1 MGRYIYTNL
10 VLVKCTGRYT
20 NLVQVTC
27 MGRYTNLVQVKCM
40 GRSPWMV
47 WQVTAVLMPSCRT
60 ELGNENGNIF
70 GGAGGKQRVL

>member
-1 MGRYIYTNL
+1 M
-10 VLVKCTGRYT
+10 GRYT
-20 NLVQVTC
+20 NLVQVKCMVRYTSNLVQVKC
-27 MGRYTNLVQVKCM
+27 MGRYTSNLVQVKCM

-47 WQVTAVLMPSCRT
+47 WQVTAVLIPSCRT